1 MDCMSAQMGGAAGA
15 ASSQQTAAP
24 VAPAQ
29 AQAHSTQQRQVP
41 VQDDEAIGQQGH
53 EHLGHPASGAP
64 GVFNFALVD
73 GRDVVVM
80 QMFDGLQ
87 PPTEGQRQA

>member
-1 MDCMSAQMGGAAGA
+1 MDCMSAQAGA
-15 ASSQQTAAP
+15 ATGAASFQQAAAP

-29 AQAHSTQQRQVP
+29 AQARSTQQRQAP
-41 VQDDEAIGQQGH
+41 VQDDEAVGQQGH

-73 GRDVVVM
+73 GRDVVIM